1 MILTTFFSQW
11 NKLLAKIT
19 NEKTNTKS
27 WHIISEN
34 CVELK
39 YIEDI
44 NYPGAPTADRV
55 RAKWKKP
62 HITKVKVKKY
72 HHEEDEIGM
81 DPEELRIKRMQ

>member
-1 MILTTFFSQW
+1 MKKADKVYSQ
-11 NKLLAKIT
+11 
-19 NEKTNTKS
+19 
-27 WHIISEN
+27 IINSEN
-34 CVELK
+34 DAEYLK
-39 YIEDI
+39 VGKEYIEDI

-72 HHEEDEIGM
+72 HHEEDETGM